1 MRVIICG
8 AGQVGYSIASY
19 LAREENDVTVIDIKP
34 KLVAQINDEL
44 DVHGMVGHAA
54 SPEVL
59 EAAGAANADM
69 IVAVTHLD
77 EVNMVA
83 CQVAHSLFS
92 VPKKIARVREQG
104 YLQPA
109 WSNLF
114 SRAHMPI
121 DLIISPEV
129 AVAEAINQRL
139 RMPGTMNI
147 IPLAEGEVYLAGVI
161 CNEDCPILYTQ
172 IRQFSELFPGLPI
185 EVSLVL
191 RGNEILI
198 PDYDDQLEEGD
209 EVYFFTDKEHLS
221 RALSVFGHEEKKARH
236 ICIMGGGNIGMYLA
250 KLIKEEHRKVQIK
263 IIENN
268 AARAHLLSEELPD
281 VTVINGDGL
290 QREIL
295 EEVNISATETLIAVT
310 NDDETNILGS
320 LLAKQHGCERV
331 ITLVNKPTY
340 TSLVTSLGIDAVVTP
355 RATTVSSIMQH
366 VRRGRVKGVHTLR
379 DSVAEVLE
387 AEVSDTA
394 TIANKTI
401 SEIDLQDELDIGCIV
416 RDGEF
421 MLPAQDLKILPGDH
435 VIVLAKAGHAR
446 EMEQFFTVQV
456 DLF

>member
-19 LAREENDVTVIDIKP
+19 LAREENDVTIIDLQP
-34 KLVAQINDEL
+34 KLIAQINDEL

-172 IRQFSELFPGLPI
+172 IRQVSELFPG
-185 EVSLVL
+185 
-191 RGNEILI
+191 
-198 PDYDDQLEEGD
+198 
-209 EVYFFTDKEHLS
+209 
-221 RALSVFGHEEKKARH
+221 
-236 ICIMGGGNIGMYLA
+236 
-250 KLIKEEHRKVQIK
+250 
-263 IIENN
+263 
-268 AARAHLLSEELPD
+268 
-281 VTVINGDGL
+281 
-290 QREIL
+290 
-295 EEVNISATETLIAVT
+295 
-310 NDDETNILGS
+310 
-320 LLAKQHGCERV
+320 
-331 ITLVNKPTY
+331 
-340 TSLVTSLGIDAVVTP
+340 
-355 RATTVSSIMQH
+355 
-366 VRRGRVKGVHTLR
+366 
-379 DSVAEVLE
+379 
-387 AEVSDTA
+387 
-394 TIANKTI
+394 
-401 SEIDLQDELDIGCIV
+401 
-416 RDGEF
+416 
-421 MLPAQDLKILPGDH
+421 
-435 VIVLAKAGHAR
+435 
-446 EMEQFFTVQV
+446 
-456 DLF
+456 